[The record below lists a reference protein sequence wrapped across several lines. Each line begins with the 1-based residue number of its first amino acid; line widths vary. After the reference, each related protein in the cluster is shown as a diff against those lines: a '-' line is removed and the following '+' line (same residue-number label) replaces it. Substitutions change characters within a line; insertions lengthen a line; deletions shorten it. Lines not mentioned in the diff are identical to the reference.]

1 MNEENKRIFGDVIR
15 EARLR
20 QYPPLSLRKFAE
32 RIGIAAAYLSKVESN
47 LDRPPAADKVE
58 KMAEILG
65 LDPIELLQLA
75 KRVPTEFVKAFE
87 EDPRAPEFM
96 RVGMRSGLSPTQ
108 LEKLIQENQA
118 KILKE
123 GGKNGIQHE

>member
-1 MNEENKRIFGDVIR
+1 MNEPEQRKFGDVIR
-15 EARLR
+15 DARLALR
-20 QYPPLSLRKFAE
+20 PPLSLRKFAE
-32 RIGIAAAYLSKVESN
+32 KIGIAAAYLSKVESN
-47 LDRPPAADKVE
+47 QDRPPAADKVE